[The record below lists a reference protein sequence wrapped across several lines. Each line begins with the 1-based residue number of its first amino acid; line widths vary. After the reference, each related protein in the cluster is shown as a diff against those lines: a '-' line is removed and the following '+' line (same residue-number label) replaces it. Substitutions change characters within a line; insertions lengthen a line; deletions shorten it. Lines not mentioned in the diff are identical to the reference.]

1 MPDNPFLPASTVLRQ
16 MMRRGDTDGA
26 IRLLHELGSPPAAA
40 LSQRLAEGA
49 QQYRAKLI
57 DGENWSRMQ
66 LQLYQAILDWMP
78 ISAEEAQS
86 QPAALDPLRLRRLV
100 DNHEIGAALT
110 VCEALG
116 DASILMQARYEI
128 SSKLYAEGTIG
139 LETWEISQH
148 QTLYELWELAEEA
161 ESSAKSS
168 TKVCKR
174 VRRWWK
180 GR

>member
-1 MPDNPFLPASTVLRQ
+1 MPDNPFLPGSTALRQ

-26 IRLLHELGSPPAAA
+26 IYLLHKVGNSPAAA

-49 QQYRAKLI
+49 QQYRAMLI

-78 ISAEEAQS
+78 IAAEEAQS
-86 QPAALDPLRLRRLV
+86 QPAALDYLRLRRLV
-100 DNHEIGAALT
+100 DNHEIGAALA

-128 SSKLYAEGTIG
+128 NGKLYAEGTVG
-139 LETWEISQH
+139 LETWEITQH
-148 QTLYELWELAEEA
+148 QILYELWELAEEA
-161 ESSAKSS
+161 ESSAKAS